1 MLQLSLHTKFAATM
15 QEITTDIDYKALFE
29 KAQLEIAFL
38 KQELAQMKKIIFGSR
53 NERFMPAH
61 TNGPQQLSLN
71 VEAEEI
77 AAVKITDAK
86 KISYTKLIKEVTPAK
101 LHPGRNPLPEHLE
114 RREQIIEPADD
125 TTLLKKIGEEITEEL
140 EYEPGK
146 LFVNKIVRPKYA
158 KPGGEG
164 VLIAPMIERP
174 LPKAIAGPG
183 LLAQIIIDKYVD
195 HLPLHRQME
204 RFKRDDVNIAY
215 STLTDMVSGT
225 CALIT
230 PLYEAL
236 KNYTL
241 RLDYLHADETPI
253 KVLDKDK
260 KGQASLSGRQAH
272 RGYFWVYHSS
282 VEKLVLFDYQ
292 HGRGREGPQQILENF
307 KGFLQ
312 TDGYSVYNFFK
323 EKEDVTVLH
332 CMAHA
337 RRMFYEAQGN
347 DASRAAY
354 ALEQFAKLYAIER
367 SIKDE
372 QLNHEQVLQLRQQQA
387 VPILEKFG
395 KWMKEQYLH
404 TLPKSTIGKALG
416 YSIER
421 WNELSIYAT
430 DGKLNIDNN
439 PVENSIRPVAIGRK
453 NYLFAGS
460 HEAAQ
465 RSAMLYSLLG
475 TCKLHGINPFIWLRE
490 TLRRIATHPINK
502 IEELLP
508 QHFVI

>member
-1 MLQLSLHTKFAATM
+1 M
-15 QEITTDIDYKALFE
+15 QELTTDIDYKSLCE
-29 KAQLEIAFL
+29 KLQIENAFL
-38 KQELAQMKKIIFGSR
+38 KQELAQLKKIIFGSKQ
-53 NERFMPAH
+53 ERFVTSGTITPE
-61 TNGPQQLSLN
+61 QLSLN
-71 VEAEEI
+71 IQAEAI

-86 KISYTKLIKEVTPAK
+86 KISYTKLTKEITPAK

-114 RREQIIEPADD
+114 RREQIIEPAAAGV
-125 TTLLKKIGEEITEEL
+125 TLLKKIGEEITEEL

-195 HLPLHRQME
+195 HLPLYRQMD
-204 RFKRDDVNIAY
+204 RFKRDGVNIAY

-225 CALIT
+225 CSLIT

-260 KGQASLSGRQAH
+260 KGQTH

-292 HGRGREGPQQILENF
+292 SGRGREGPQQILQNF

-312 TDGYSVYNFFK
+312 TDGYSVYDFFK
-323 EKEDVTVLH
+323 EKEDITVLH

-337 RRMFYEAQGN
+337 RRMFYEAQAN
-347 DASRAAY
+347 DADRAAY
-354 ALEQFAKLYAIER
+354 ALEQFASLYTIER
-367 SIKDE
+367 TIKE
-372 QLNHEQVLQLRQQQA
+372 QQLPHQQALQIRQQQA
-387 VPILEKFG
+387 VPILQNFG
-395 KWMKEQYLH
+395 GWMKEQYVQ

-460 HEAAQ
+460 HDAAQ

-475 TCKLHGINPFIWLRE
+475 TCKLNGINPFIWLRE

-508 QHFVI
+508 QNFKLINNR